1 MCFPNI
7 LVKKQMNIW
16 ILQNKYPEIEKLINF
31 LF

>member
-16 ILQNKYPEIEKLINF
+16 ILQLSNESQEIEMLI
-31 LF
+31 